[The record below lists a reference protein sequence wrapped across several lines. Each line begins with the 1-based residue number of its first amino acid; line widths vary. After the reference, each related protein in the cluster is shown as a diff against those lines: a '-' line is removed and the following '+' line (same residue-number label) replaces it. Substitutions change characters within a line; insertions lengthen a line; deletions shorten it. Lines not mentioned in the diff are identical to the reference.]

1 MLKTT
6 ESNQERLG
14 LVITFTPYGKQN
26 VISYMVGSYEN
37 GEAKLKLYE
46 FPTDSNVLGPMQIE
60 TQINQDETISKE
72 IASLNVSGTKIT
84 KTLIAVPINN
94 TILYVEPIYQQLIN
108 ETTEQKPTLKRVVV
122 ASGNKIAIGNDIEQA
137 ISKLLSQSAGNI
149 DITDPEN
156 IEDLVK
162 EIIKANGNVKN
173 SSSNSDWKLFGEDMQ
188 TLTNLINK
196 LEKIVTEN
204 DKNQTNETTENNV
217 VENIVQN

>member
-1 MLKTT
+1 
-6 ESNQERLG
+6 
-14 LVITFTPYGKQN
+14 
-26 VISYMVGSYEN
+26 
-37 GEAKLKLYE
+37 
-46 FPTDSNVLGPMQIE
+46 MQIE

-122 ASGNKIAIGNDIEQA
+122 ASGNKIAIGNDVEQA

-149 DITDPEN
+149 DVTDPEN
-156 IEDLVK
+156 IEDLVN
-162 EIIKANGNVKN
+162 EIIKANSNVKN

-188 TLTNLINK
+188 TLTNLISK

-204 DKNQTNETTENNV
+204 NKNQANANETIQNNI